1 MTYAVAKGGVIP
13 LPAAIMRGNR
23 AVVQHRAEIDCDDAV
38 HVVAFTKSLAR
49 EVARHSINVNC
60 ACPGPTDTPM
70 LHSRP
75 EKLKQAFL
83 RAIPFR
89 RFASRREPQT
99 QCYFSRVPVPTTSSV
114 RCRASA
120 VGLPLPVEGGD
131 HVCWSSKD
139 PFG

>member
-13 LPAAIMRGNR
+13 PPAAIMRGNR

-89 RFASRREPQT
+89 RFAKPQGT
-99 QCYFSRVPVPTTSSV
+99 ADAVLFFASPRSDYIIGQVQSV
-114 RCRASA
+114 SG
-120 VGLPLPVEGGD
+120 GLTFAG
-131 HVCWSSKD
+131 
-139 PFG
+139 